1 MVNCA
6 VLGLV
11 LVEKTSESD
20 RLPKGCNRQEAAGL
34 KAKKFARRI
43 TIMSSKKSSVEKV
56 WRILIVKQQR
66 KSMEGK
72 SNEIEKNNRHGANW
86 L

>member
-1 MVNCA
+1 MKNVSKENQ
-6 VLGLV
+6 
-11 LVEKTSESD
+11 
-20 RLPKGCNRQEAAGL
+20 LPKGCNRQEAAGL